1 MKATF
6 QVDDAEFQAALKAFF
21 ATSRKSVATNLKDE
35 GKRLVKAII
44 QLTPPN
50 KEKENKKGDINP
62 SYNLSGGKKTIAND
76 LAKIFRQSKRGTAS
90 PESFHKRFRDK
101 RGRVRLNLNKGNKDR
116 RIRIADLA
124 EYKKK
129 VQARVGYMAAGWKA
143 AAASM
148 GINLPAWISR
158 HSAAGKGRVSLNGE
172 RLTIELSNNVVYPG
186 ARFLVERR
194 VDDALRYR
202 ARTMMSRVNHF
213 VYKAA
218 KGAGFEVV

>member
-1 MKATF
+1 
-6 QVDDAEFQAALKAFF
+6 
-21 ATSRKSVATNLKDE
+21 
-35 GKRLVKAII
+35 
-44 QLTPPN
+44 
-50 KEKENKKGDINP
+50 
-62 SYNLSGGKKTIAND
+62 
-76 LAKIFRQSKRGTAS
+76 
-90 PESFHKRFRDK
+90 
-101 RGRVRLNLNKGNKDR
+101 
-116 RIRIADLA
+116 LA